1 MSFVLPFCLLQKWS
15 TDFDPA
21 QRSLLPVWVEFPSLP
36 LVFFPHIEKIAAMS
50 GRVLC
55 SEIPNGFVARPTR
68 RICVELSS
76 SQDLPDF
83 IELKKLRG
91 QLFQQRVSYLTL
103 PNSCYYCHDENHRRQ
118 FCRPK
123 GPRLLS

>member
-1 MSFVLPFCLLQKWS
+1 MKQTNTISNENKPPSKLSPWEEKIPWNVFGTSLLQKWS

-68 RICVELSS
+68 CVELSS

-83 IELKKLRG
+83 IELKA
-91 QLFQQRVSYLTL
+91 
-103 PNSCYYCHDENHRRQ
+103 
-118 FCRPK
+118 K
-123 GPRLLS
+123 GAVISAVRFISNPT